1 MHVRVGVI
9 VKKATILC
17 VGKIKEKY
25 FTDGIAEYA
34 KRLSRFCD
42 FSVVEVPDEPGDA
55 EVRKES
61 DALLGRLGGYVIL
74 LDLGGKELTSPEFA
88 TAIDKAYLTAPEI
101 TFVIGGSRGV
111 DDRVRTKAN
120 MRVSFGK
127 VTYPHQL
134 MRLILTEQIY
144 RAFNILAGTPYH
156 K

>member
-1 MHVRVGVI
+1 MHVCVGVI

-42 FSVVEVPDEPGDA
+42 FSIVEIPDEAGDA
-55 EVRKES
+55 EVKKES
-61 DALLGRLGGYVIL
+61 DSLLTKFRGYVVL
-74 LDLGGKELTSPEFA
+74 LDIGGKELSSPEFA
-88 TAIDKAYLTAPEI
+88 DIIDRAYLTAPEI

-111 DDRVRTKAN
+111 DDRIRARADL
-120 MRVSFGK
+120 RVSFGR

-134 MRLILTEQIY
+134 MRLILSEQIY

>member
-1 MHVRVGVI
+1 MGAV
-9 VKKATILC
+9 VKKATVLC

-34 KRLSRFCD
+34 KRLGRFCD
-42 FSVVEVPDEPGDA
+42 FSIAEIPDEAGDA
-55 EVRKES
+55 EIRRES
-61 DALLGRLGGYVIL
+61 DELLRRLRGYVVL
-74 LDLGGKELTSPEFA
+74 LDIGGKELSSPEFA
-88 TAIDKAYLTAPEI
+88 SAIDKAYLTAPEI

-111 DDRVRTKAN
+111 DDRVRAKADL
-120 MRVSFGK
+120 RVSFGK

-134 MRLILTEQIY
+134 MRLILAEQIY

>member
-1 MHVRVGVI
+1 M
-9 VKKATILC
+9 KKATILC

-34 KRLSRFCD
+34 KRLGRFCD
-42 FSVVEVPDEPGDA
+42 FSVVEIPDEAGDT
-55 EVRKES
+55 EVKKES
-61 DALLGRLGGYVIL
+61 DALLAKLRGYVVL
-74 LDLGGKELTSPEFA
+74 LDIGGKELSSPEFA
-88 TAIDKAYLTAPEI
+88 EVIDRAYLTAPEI

-111 DDRVRTKAN
+111 DDRVRAKADI
-120 MRVSFGK
+120 RVSFGR

-134 MRLILTEQIY
+134 MRLILSEQIY